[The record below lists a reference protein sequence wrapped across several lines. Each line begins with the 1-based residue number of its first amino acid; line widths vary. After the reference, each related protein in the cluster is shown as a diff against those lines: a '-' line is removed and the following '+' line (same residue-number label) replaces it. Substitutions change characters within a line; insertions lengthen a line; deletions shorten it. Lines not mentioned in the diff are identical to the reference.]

1 MTFIEL
7 AKNRYSSRKYL
18 PEPVEEHKLMYV
30 LEAGRV
36 APSAANHQPWEFV
49 VIQSGPMLDMIY
61 PVYPREWF
69 SKAPVVIVILGDH
82 SQSWKRAAD
91 GKDHCDID
99 MGITVDHMTLA
110 ATESG
115 LGTCWICN
123 FNAQL
128 CKSVL
133 KLPEHIEPMVILSL
147 GYPADQAEPERH
159 KIRRKAIQDIVH
171 WEVYN
176 NQ

>member
-1 MTFIEL
+1 MNFLEL
-7 AKNRYSSRKYL
+7 AKLRFSSRKYS
-18 PEPVEEHKLMYV
+18 PEPVEDHKLMYV

-36 APSAANHQPWEFV
+36 APSAANYQPWEFL
-49 VIQSGPMLDMIY
+49 VIQSGPMLEQIH

-69 SKAPVVIVILGDH
+69 YKAPVVILILGDH
-82 SQSWKRAAD
+82 SQSWKRAD

-99 MGITVDHMTLA
+99 IAITTDHMTLA

-115 LGTCWICN
+115 LATCWICN
-123 FNAQL
+123 FNAEL

-133 KLPEHIEPMVILSL
+133 KLPEHLEPIVILSL
-147 GYPADQAEPERH
+147 GYPEDQADTNRH
-159 KIRRKAIQDIVH
+159 KMKRKTLKDIVH
-171 WEVYN
+171 WDVYG